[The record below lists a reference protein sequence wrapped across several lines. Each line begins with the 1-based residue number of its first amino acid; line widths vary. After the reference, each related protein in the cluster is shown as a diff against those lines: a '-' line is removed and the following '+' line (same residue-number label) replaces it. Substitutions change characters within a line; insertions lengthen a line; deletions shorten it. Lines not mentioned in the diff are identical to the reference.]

1 MFDKFIYLI
10 NKEFN
15 KINNKSLNAE
25 IKEGMLWG
33 VPISSVKPLKLE

>member
-25 IKEGMLWG
+25 IKEGML
-33 VPISSVKPLKLE
+33 